1 MQLCSSIAAVDFEGT
16 KIFRIRLLL
25 HAAKNAA
32 KRYSIIDKKALM
44 NYVFR
49 QTLFKTNKRNRNKMQ
64 KKSTTQKIIE
74 LMMIYIKSGIN
85 NLKESLKEE
94 IFKFCL
100 KFKSMALSKPL
111 NLKRNSNN
119 VMAFNIKFYS

>member
-1 MQLCSSIAAVDFEGT
+1 MFSVKL
-16 KIFRIRLLL
+16 
-25 HAAKNAA
+25 
-32 KRYSIIDKKALM
+32 YSKH
-44 NYVFR
+44 N
-49 QTLFKTNKRNRNKMQ
+49 NRNRNKMQ

-85 NLKESLKEE
+85 NLKVSLKEK

-100 KFKSMALSKPL
+100 KFKSIALSKPL

-119 VMAFNIKFYS
+119 VMAFIIKFYS